1 MIQMFM
7 VDEIRRILTETI
19 LPSISK
25 LRLIKYQKSIVKGL
39 PELQ

>member
-7 VDEIRRILTETI
+7 VDEFRRIMTETI

-25 LRLIKYQKSIVKGL
+25 LRLIKY
-39 PELQ
+39 